1 MKDYTFSIALQSTL
15 QNRVNAF
22 CKQKFLKY
30 QYCADARGKF
40 IYLYRLMPSG
50 IQRLGR
56 LTYLGDPENMEFT
69 IFNDL
74 TEKYD
79 PKKRVFSGVEYLDG
93 TIEGALKAAIK
104 AYPEKLKN

>member
-1 MKDYTFSIALQSTL
+1 MKDYTVPIALQSML

-22 CKQKFLKY
+22 YKQKFLKY
-30 QYCADARGKF
+30 HYYVDARGKF
-40 IYLYRLMPSG
+40 IYLYRLMPKG

-74 TEKYD
+74 SEKYD
-79 PKKRVFSGVEYLDG
+79 PKKRLFSGSVYLDG
-93 TIEGALKAAIK
+93 TIEGALKAVVE
-104 AYPEKLKN
+104 AYP

>member
-1 MKDYTFSIALQSTL
+1 M
-15 QNRVNAF
+15 NAF

-30 QYCADARGKF
+30 QYCADTKGKF

-56 LTYLGDPENMEFT
+56 LTFLGDPENMDFT

-74 TEKYD
+74 SEEYD
-79 PKKRVFSGVEYLDG
+79 PKKRLFPGSVYLDG
-93 TIEGALKAAIK
+93 TIERALNAVV
-104 AYPEKLKN
+104 